1 MAHYA
6 KVNNRI
12 VEQVIVA
19 EPEFFD
25 TFVDSSPG
33 QWLQTTTAGVP
44 SSAMPAGSVL
54 QVGVSTFEG
63 LASSTANGLPTV
75 ITNGAGLFSLSFT
88 PLSATS
94 TLLVQTSSVS
104 CHEESNLGDILWL
117 ALWNGS
123 TFIAA
128 SSGTVRF
135 SSWTSGLN
143 AAYHSLNHSFSS
155 GSTAARTISVRVG
168 INAGTVYANGGS
180 TLSYNLSGTSARIQM
195 TVMEIAA

>member
-1 MAHYA
+1 MS
-6 KVNNRI
+6 KL
-12 VEQVIVA
+12 VIKGGATGTGVFTL
-19 EPEFFD
+19 E
-25 TFVDSSPG
+25 SPVTNTDRVLTLPDEAG
-33 QWLQTTTAGVP
+33 TVLTTAGVP

-104 CHEESNLGDILWL
+104 CHEESNSGDILWL

-128 SSGTVRF
+128 SSG
-135 SSWTSGLN
+135 
-143 AAYHSLNHSFSS
+143 
-155 GSTAARTISVRVG
+155 RTISVRVG

-180 TLSYNLSGTSARIQM
+180 TLGYNLSGTNARIQM